1 MPETPY
7 LLGTHTEE
15 LERLRFQH
23 TLWRPMAQAAWQRAG
38 LQKGQSVL
46 DLGAGPGFAAA
57 DLADVVGPEGRVLGL
72 ERSEAYVASGRR
84 MAEQAGLH
92 QLELRQ
98 QDLLS
103 DPWPADSFDLIWCRW
118 VAMFLPQLEPLLKG
132 VDQCISPGGRWLI
145 HEYVHWDTFG
155 LHPHGQAI
163 RRFGRACQASFRHDG
178 GDPDVNRKLPGLL
191 HQRGWQ
197 IEHLKPI
204 PVLGDAAS
212 MAGQW
217 MERFVLVF
225 GQQLQ
230 HLGYWTADDALEAQ
244 EEIARAH
251 ADPGC
256 YWVGPTVL
264 EVLARRP

>member
-1 MPETPY
+1 M
-7 LLGTHTEE
+7 GTHTEE

-23 TLWRPMAQAAWQRAG
+23 SLWRPTAQAAWQRAG
-38 LQKGQSVL
+38 LHLGQRVL

-57 DLADVVGPEGRVLGL
+57 DLANAVGAQGRVLGL
-72 ERSEAYVASGRR
+72 ERSEVYVASGRR

-98 QDLLS
+98 QDLLK
-103 DPWPADSFDLIWCRW
+103 DPWPREFFDLVWCRW
-118 VAMFLPQLEPLLKG
+118 VAMFLPQLEPLLAG
-132 VDQCISPGGRWLI
+132 VDQCIQPGGRLLI

-155 LHPHGQAI
+155 LHPHGRAI
-163 RRFGRACQASFRHDG
+163 QRFGRACQSSFREDG

-225 GQQLQ
+225 GRRLQQLG
-230 HLGYWTADDALEAQ
+230 HWSADDALEAQ
-244 EEIARAH
+244 DEIARAQ
-251 ADPGC
+251 AEPGC
-256 YWVGPTVL
+256 YWVGPTLL
-264 EVLARRP
+264 EVLARRL